1 MEHPYPEMVAIY
13 KANKE
18 HVTAA
23 AIFEDGEMVSGFM
36 PSDDYK
42 LAWLG
47 AETWMQAR
55 TELKDY
61 VTNSAKTCPKSWAK
75 RMP

>member
-1 MEHPYPEMVAIY
+1 MEHPYPDMVEIY

-23 AIFEDGEMVSGFM
+23 AIFEGVEMVSGFM
-36 PSDDYK
+36 PQDDYK
-42 LAWLG
+42 VAWISADG
-47 AETWMQAR
+47 WNSAR

-61 VTNSAKTCPKSWAK
+61 VTNSAKTCPKSWVK